1 VERLSHLKDIVKT
14 HRERFLH
21 TILNNTEVHNLD
33 ELLSF
38 ELAKYEAVGIPFKKP
53 QANHH
58 W

>member
-1 VERLSHLKDIVKT
+1 MERLSHLKDIVKT

-58 W
+58 